1 MAPLDRDPEPPGGE
15 AADPRPDG
23 AHRPSQRAAMAQ
35 SLLGTGRIAAEAV
48 PYAVEVCEAAL
59 RSLFA
64 IPGVDHCGLYLVDP
78 SRQRLEPALWHG
90 DAVEAVPIDGPSI
103 MARVARTGD
112 QAQGDRVGTT
122 GSNPLDRRSVLAIPL
137 RAGGEV
143 VGVLALESHST
154 NAFPPAITSLCETV
168 GHGLS
173 AALEGTNF
181 TERLLHAKLA
191 LEMTFDA
198 LPDLVA
204 ILDQEGR
211 IRRLNRS
218 LASRIG
224 RPLRELIGERLAG
237 LLPFCEEWLHEV
249 ATASVGPQGP
259 TELQEPHTGAV
270 YEASLLQIQGPT
282 PLLGERVVIL
292 RNVTAQREMAR
303 RMAAF
308 ERRAAIGDL
317 LLGVAH
323 EVRNPLAAVE
333 AAAASLGLDAASD
346 PDRTMLVDIIREQV
360 DRLST
365 LMRDLL
371 DMARPQPRSE
381 RRRESLVEFC
391 RGAIEAWRRNPARR
405 PRMVTLH
412 APAGDELPVLID
424 RQRIEQVLVNLLDNA
439 ADHSPDDSPIE
450 VELARRL
457 PGLARVRT
465 TDRGTGAPGAAVHR
479 MFEPFFTTRANGT
492 GLGLTIVKG
501 IVEDH
506 GGRIGAWRNEPQ
518 PGLTVE
524 FTLPL
529 APEGQA

>member
-1 MAPLDRDPEPPGGE
+1 MTASLPGDREPQGGE
-15 AADPRPDG
+15 AGAPADD
-23 AHRPSQRAAMAQ
+23 AQ
-35 SLLGTGRIAAEAV
+35 
-48 PYAVEVCEAAL
+48 
-59 RSLFA
+59 
-64 IPGVDHCGLYLVDP
+64 
-78 SRQRLEPALWHG
+78 
-90 DAVEAVPIDGPSI
+90 GPS
-103 MARVARTGD
+103 
-112 QAQGDRVGTT
+112 
-122 GSNPLDRRSVLAIPL
+122 L
-137 RAGGEV
+137 
-143 VGVLALESHST
+143 
-154 NAFPPAITSLCETV
+154 
-168 GHGLS
+168 
-173 AALEGTNF
+173 
-181 TERLLHAKLA
+181 TERLLHAKVA

-204 ILDQEGR
+204 ILDHEGR

-224 RPLRELIGERLAG
+224 RPLRELIGEPLAER
-237 LLPFCEEWLHEV
+237 LPFCGEWLGG
-249 ATASVGPQGP
+249 ASASDESHQGP
-259 TELQEPHTGAV
+259 VELPEPHTDAV
-270 YEASLLQIQGPT
+270 YEASLLRIQGAT

-303 RMAAF
+303 RIAAF

-333 AAAASLGLDAASD
+333 AAAESLGLDAGSD
-346 PDRTMLVDIIREQV
+346 PDRKMLVDIIREQV

-371 DMARPQPRSE
+371 DVARPQTRIE
-381 RRRESLVEFC
+381 RRRESLAAFC
-391 RGAIEAWRRNPARR
+391 RGAIDAWRRHPARR
-405 PRMVTLH
+405 PRTVALH
-412 APAGDELPVLID
+412 APPGDELPVLID

-439 ADHSPDDSPIE
+439 ADHSPDDSTIE
-450 VELARRL
+450 IELARRL

-465 TDRGTGAPGAAVHR
+465 TDRGSGAPGAAVDR

-506 GGRIGAWRNEPQ
+506 GGRIGAWRNEPG

-529 APEGQA
+529 APEDQA